1 MTTRL
6 GAMRAAFLLVST
18 ALTMASATPAA
29 YAARAP
35 QLTLAPSAVTLA
47 AGASTVLTGRYA
59 NVSASVLAW
68 RIEEGAA
75 GGTLVKGAGSSG
87 VQRMTYTAPS
97 NPGVYHVRFYHTR
110 DARYSALS
118 LITVNAPPPVTV
130 AITPA
135 SAVVA
140 AGATQRFAASVTG
153 SSNAAVTWTSSAGS
167 IGADGVFTAPA
178 SAGSATVRATSVAD
192 PGKSATA
199 TVTVT
204 NPLPTTGF
212 SFREPFTWKGNH
224 ASTINHSN
232 STGEHDHAGTTVWWN
247 EDAWDVVGDSSYLA
261 TAYSD
266 FGAEIGKQTGF
277 HVDVHKAAS
286 SDPANPAEDNG
297 VTVVGGDGSAGV
309 AAMRLDQ
316 QGVLSARLRNPMLIS
331 AERPGVVEFYAPRF
345 VTTGHWWEVAITPV
359 DKVIGGMN
367 TSVPAQ
373 IGRRPFEDGL
383 NVVVIGQNDVPCL
396 TSWRIR
402 YDVSRSIGGVETL
415 LEEQHPLIEDYTAT
429 DPAEKDKLH
438 HWKIEFRPSGV
449 DLYADFTNSGAWVL
463 QRHVDIAIPW
473 PEVHAHLLGVA
484 YQADHHPQ
492 GAACY
497 QGKVRELNWRNVS
510 VSPVKF
516 ARTSYAPRNGLT
528 ANVQRQT
535 GWLGYDLRDIQ
546 RFGPDVH
553 GAPQANLD
561 AYSMYGAMAFG
572 SVNLQWAGAP
582 APAASKELSVEL
594 DASQAAAAAAK
605 LVYDIKGRGT
615 VSLSVN
621 GNLVGAIPNARSVA
635 YYAAQAA
642 AGDNLLGEY
651 THRAAAIPAGWLKAG
666 VNKLRLTFTGEVAL
680 DRVHLEFGHAQ

>member
-1 MTTRL
+1 MTTSY
-6 GAMRAAFLLVST
+6 GALRATTLFLSA
-18 ALTMASATPAA
+18 ALALASATPAA
-29 YAARAP
+29 HAARAP
-35 QLTLAPSAVTLA
+35 RLTLSPTAVTLA
-47 AGASTVLTGRYA
+47 PGASTLLTGGFA
-59 NVSASVLAW
+59 NVKASLLAW

-75 GGTLVKGAGSSG
+75 GGTLVRAAGSTG
-87 VQRMTYTAPS
+87 VRRMTYTAPATA
-97 NPGVYHVRFYHTR
+97 GVYRVRFYHTR

-118 LITVNAPPPVTV
+118 VITVNAPPPISVAVTPV
-130 AITPA
+130 
-135 SAVVA
+135 SATLA
-140 AGATQRFAASVTG
+140 AGATQRFVASVAGT
-153 SSNAAVTWTSSAGS
+153 SNAAVTWTSSAGS
-167 IGADGVFTAPA
+167 IGADGVFTAPPA
-178 SAGSATVRATSVAD
+178 AGSAVVRATSVAD
-192 PGKSATA
+192 PSKSATA
-199 TVTVT
+199 SVTVT
-204 NPLPTTGF
+204 PQTPAPGF

-224 ASTINHSN
+224 ASTINQTN
-232 STGEHDHAGTTVWWN
+232 STGDHAHAGTTVWWN

-261 TAYSD
+261 TAYND
-266 FGAEIGKQTGF
+266 FGTEIGMQTGF
-277 HVDVHKAAS
+277 HIDVHKAAS
-286 SDPANPAEDNG
+286 LDPANPAEDNG
-297 VTVVGGDGSAGV
+297 VMLVGGDGSAGV
-309 AAMRLDQ
+309 AAMRMDQ

-402 YDVSRSIGGVETL
+402 YDVSRTIGGVETL
-415 LEEQHPLIEDYTAT
+415 LEEEHPLIEEYTAT

-438 HWKIEFRPSGV
+438 HWKIEFRPTGV
-449 DLYADFTNSGAWVL
+449 DLYADFTNTGAWVL
-463 QRHVDIAIPW
+463 QRHVDITIPW

-497 QGKVRELNWRNVS
+497 QGKVRELNWRDVS
-510 VSPVKF
+510 VSPLKY
-516 ARTSYAPRNGLT
+516 ARTSYAPRNGMLV
-528 ANVQRQT
+528 NVQRQT
-535 GWLGYDLRDIQ
+535 GWMGYDLRDIQ
-546 RFGPDVH
+546 RFGPDVD

-582 APAASKELSVEL
+582 APAISKELSVEL
-594 DASQAAAAAAK
+594 DVSQAAAASAK

-621 GNLVGAIPNARSVA
+621 GKLVGAIPNARSVA

-642 AGDNLLGEY
+642 GGDKLLGEY
-651 THRAAAIPAGWLKAG
+651 THRAAAIPAGWLTPG
-666 VNKLRLTFTGEVAL
+666 VNKIRLSFAGDVAL